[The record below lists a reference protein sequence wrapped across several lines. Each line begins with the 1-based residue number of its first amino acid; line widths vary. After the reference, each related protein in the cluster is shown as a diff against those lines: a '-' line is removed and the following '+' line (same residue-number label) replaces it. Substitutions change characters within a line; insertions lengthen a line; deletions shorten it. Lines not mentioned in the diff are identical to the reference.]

1 MSNSALNELGFAE
14 FVAKLISDTFGAVL
28 ASQIEQQD
36 KISELN
42 NLLTLSDDEFVA
54 KCMQDDE
61 LVFQLEENL
70 KQRYPFDSDVEHA
83 VYKGA
88 PYQAPTQQKEESPSF
103 FKDLGISLKE
113 KLDFSGKKL
122 TEEGAKKI
130 KIAVMLTI
138 AQKQRQ
144 LLSDVLIN
152 GIPKLS
158 VDHGKINAKLTFSMK
173 EDSSQ
178 EEEEE
183 NDSAPSSNA
192 TITRNFGLSNL
203 SVANRFA
210 GVIDTSKLIKTRLN
224 ITPAS
229 NRAPQDAE
237 SSANIYSEVEIHFKS
252 IL

>member
-42 NLLTLSDDEFVA
+42 DLLSLSDEEFVA
-54 KCMQDDE
+54 LCMQDDE
-61 LVFQLEENL
+61 LVFQLEGRL
-70 KQRYPFDSDVEHA
+70 KQRYPFDSEFEHA
-83 VYKGA
+83 VFKGA
-88 PYQAPTQQKEESPSF
+88 PYQALTQQKDEQPPF
-103 FKDLGISLKE
+103 FKDLGVSLEE
-113 KLDFSGKKL
+113 KTDFSGKKL
-122 TEEGAKKI
+122 TEVGAQKVKM
-130 KIAVMLTI
+130 AVMLKI

-144 LLSDVLIN
+144 LLSNVLTD

-158 VDHGKINAKLTFSMK
+158 IDHGKINAKLTFSMK
-173 EDSSQ
+173 DEGQQ
-178 EEEEE
+178 EETEQP
-183 NDSAPSSNA
+183 NSTPSSNA
-192 TITRNFGLSNL
+192 VLTNNVALNNL

-229 NRAPQDAE
+229 NRAPQDAQ

>member
-1 MSNSALNELGFAE
+1 MLN
-14 FVAKLISDTFGAVL
+14 
-28 ASQIEQQD
+28 
-36 KISELN
+36 
-42 NLLTLSDDEFVA
+42 
-54 KCMQDDE
+54 
-61 LVFQLEENL
+61 
-70 KQRYPFDSDVEHA
+70 
-83 VYKGA
+83 
-88 PYQAPTQQKEESPSF
+88 
-103 FKDLGISLKE
+103 
-113 KLDFSGKKL
+113 
-122 TEEGAKKI
+122 
-130 KIAVMLTI
+130 I

-173 EDSSQ
+173 DEGSQ
-178 EEEEE
+178 EEEDES
-183 NDSAPSSNA
+183 NSAPSNNA
-192 TITRNFGLSNL
+192 VITNNFAVNNL

-229 NRAPQDAE
+229 NRAPQDAQ

>member
-36 KISELN
+36 KITELT
-42 NLLTLSDDEFVA
+42 NLLSLSEDEFVA
-54 KCMQDDE
+54 MCMQDDD

-70 KQRYPFDSDVEHA
+70 KQRYPFDSDTAHA

-88 PYQAPTQQKEESPSF
+88 PYQPPTQQKEEQPPF
-103 FKDLGISLKE
+103 FNDLGISLEE
-113 KLDFSGKKL
+113 KLHFSGKKL

-130 KIAVMLTI
+130 KKAVMLNI

-173 EDSSQ
+173 DEGSQ
-178 EEEEE
+178 EEEDES
-183 NDSAPSSNA
+183 NSAPSNNA
-192 TITRNFGLSNL
+192 VITNNFAVNNL

-229 NRAPQDAE
+229 NRAPQDAQ

>member
-36 KISELN
+36 KISELSS
-42 NLLTLSDDEFVA
+42 LLSLSDDEYVA
-54 KCMQDDE
+54 ICMQDDE

-70 KQRYPFDSDVEHA
+70 KQRYPFDSDTEHA

-88 PYQAPTQQKEESPSF
+88 PYQTPTQQKEESPPF
-103 FKDLGISLKE
+103 FKDLGISLEE
-113 KLDFSGKKL
+113 KQDFSGKKL
-122 TEEGAKKI
+122 TEEGAKKV

-144 LLSDVLIN
+144 LLSDVLVN

-173 EDSSQ
+173 DDGSQ
-178 EEEEE
+178 DEGEAS
-183 NDSAPSSNA
+183 NSAPSRNA
-192 TITRNFGLSNL
+192 IITRNTALSNL

-210 GVIDTSKLIKTRLN
+210 GVIDTSKLTKTRLN

-229 NRAPQDAE
+229 NRAPQDAQ

>member
-36 KISELN
+36 KISELSS
-42 NLLTLSDDEFVA
+42 LLSLSDDEFVA
-54 KCMQDDE
+54 ICMQDDE

-70 KQRYPFDSDVEHA
+70 KQRYPFDSDTEHA

-88 PYQAPTQQKEESPSF
+88 PYQAPTQQKEESPPF
-103 FKDLGISLKE
+103 FKDLAISLEE
-113 KLDFSGKKL
+113 KQDFSGKKL
-122 TEEGAKKI
+122 TEEGAKKV

-144 LLSDVLIN
+144 LLSDVLVN

-173 EDSSQ
+173 DDGSQ
-178 EEEEE
+178 DEGEES
-183 NDSAPSSNA
+183 NSAPSRNA
-192 TITRNFGLSNL
+192 TITRNTALSNL

-229 NRAPQDAE
+229 NRAPQDAQ

>member
-36 KISELN
+36 KISELSS
-42 NLLTLSDDEFVA
+42 LLSLSDDEFVA
-54 KCMQDDE
+54 ICMQDDE

-88 PYQAPTQQKEESPSF
+88 TYQAPTQQKEESPPF
-103 FKDLGISLKE
+103 FKDLGISLEE
-113 KLDFSGKKL
+113 KRDFSGKKL
-122 TEEGAKKI
+122 TEEGAKKV

-144 LLSDVLIN
+144 LLSDVLVN

-173 EDSSQ
+173 DDGSQ
-178 EEEEE
+178 EEGEES
-183 NDSAPSSNA
+183 NSASSRNA
-192 TITRNFGLSNL
+192 TINRNLTLSNL

-229 NRAPQDAE
+229 NRAPQDAQ